1 MSLRST
7 VAGQRLPGQL
17 DSKLP
22 RKGKA
27 VLAFPGQ
34 IKGLFVTILTVLFP
48 KLFQLEKTES
58 VLRGE
63 LTQNKGH

>member
-17 DSKLP
+17 NSKLP

-48 KLFQLEKTES
+48 KAFPIRENEISAQ
-58 VLRGE
+58 G
-63 LTQNKGH
+63 